1 MPARSPYLPKY
12 RHYKPKDLAVV
23 RIDGKDHYLGKF
35 GSEQSHQKYRR
46 LIAELLTSPA
56 TAPAPNLPVHRNG
69 SIDPTVDHLLIA
81 YWDRHVVSYYVKD
94 GRPTS
99 EQDNIRQALRFL
111 HRLFGDTPA
120 ADFGPQ
126 ALKTVR
132 QAMIDAGRCRNL
144 INKDVNRI
152 RGAFRWAVEHELLP
166 LPIYQALVT
175 VAGLRKDRTEAKEKP
190 PVGPVSEE
198 HIEAVLPHVS
208 PTVATMIRVQ
218 RLTGM
223 RPQEVILMRAVDI
236 DMSDPTCWVYRPHRS
251 KGEHHDRDRVVY
263 LGARC
268 QELLRPYLEHDP
280 GGYMFSPRQASARLS
295 SLARDADRL
304 ATTVYTSALP
314 LLASGRV
321 RYSNGLGGIG
331 LPDRECA
338 RSAVPDERP
347 DVILALR
354 AAEPVEVIDVRAVR
368 GDDDPAP
375 FRPDRGQHVRVR
387 DVGERPFQSG
397 GQPLGIR
404 SGDNLVVVRRVPAV
418 PLAVRHV
425 PQFLRRQHRPRRLP
439 TEPLGDSEELM
450 PAEVVPAEVAGW
462 P

>member
-46 LIAELLTSPA
+46 LIAEHLTSPA

-263 LGARC
+263 FGARC

-280 GGYMFSPRQASARLS
+280 GGYMFSPRRAEARRRAELGARRKRPLSPAQRARRTKADPERAPGDLYDGGAYRKAIRRVCKKLGIPIWFPHQLRHSAATEFRRRFGLEASQALLGHSELG
-295 SLARDADRL
+295 
-304 ATTVYTSALP
+304 TTQIYAEV
-314 LLASGRV
+314 
-321 RYSNGLGGIG
+321 
-331 LPDRECA
+331 D
-338 RSAVPDERP
+338 
-347 DVILALR
+347 R
-354 AAEPVEVIDVRAVR
+354 AAA
-368 GDDDPAP
+368 
-375 FRPDRGQHVRVR
+375 
-387 DVGERPFQSG
+387 
-397 GQPLGIR
+397 
-404 SGDNLVVVRRVPAV
+404 RRVM
-418 PLAVRHV
+418 
-425 PQFLRRQHRPRRLP
+425 
-439 TEPLGDSEELM
+439 TELG
-450 PAEVVPAEVAGW
+450 
-462 P
+462 